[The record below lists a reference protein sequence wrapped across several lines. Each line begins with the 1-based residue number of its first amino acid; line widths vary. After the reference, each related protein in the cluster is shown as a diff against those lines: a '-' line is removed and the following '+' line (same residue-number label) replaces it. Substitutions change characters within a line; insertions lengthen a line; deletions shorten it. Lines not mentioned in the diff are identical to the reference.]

1 MKTIRLDIPQWQGG
15 NNPNYVFGSELLSII
30 VPQVSSIKTVKVPV
44 NISFDEELKQK
55 NGIEGEEALKKQ
67 MKDTEEVL
75 IQENPDRIIVIG
87 GDCSVSQV
95 PFDYLSGKYG
105 EKLGIL
111 WLDAHPDVST
121 VETSTRNH
129 EMVLN
134 NLISGEGST
143 LASMVKNPIN
153 KNKVMLAGLIYD
165 DLREKDQIV
174 NIKKISYA
182 TPSQLK
188 NDSNILVDWIQKEN
202 IKHVAVHFDLDVL
215 DPQDFRSI
223 YPAEPYLES
232 FDAAIGELKLEHI
245 GRILGDISK
254 YSNIVGLTIAEHLP
268 WDAMRL
274 RNMLSEVSIFHD

>member
-1 MKTIRLDIPQWQGG
+1 MFCI
-15 NNPNYVFGSELLSII
+15 
-30 VPQVSSIKTVKVPV
+30 SS
-44 NISFDEELKQK
+44 
-55 NGIEGEEALKKQ
+55 
-67 MKDTEEVL
+67 
-75 IQENPDRIIVIG
+75 
-87 GDCSVSQV
+87 
-95 PFDYLSGKYG
+95 PFYLSGKYG

>member
-134 NLISGEGST
+134 LSLI
-143 LASMVKNPIN
+143 
-153 KNKVMLAGLIYD
+153 
-165 DLREKDQIV
+165 
-174 NIKKISYA
+174 
-182 TPSQLK
+182 
-188 NDSNILVDWIQKEN
+188 
-202 IKHVAVHFDLDVL
+202 
-215 DPQDFRSI
+215 
-223 YPAEPYLES
+223 
-232 FDAAIGELKLEHI
+232 HI
-245 GRILGDISK
+245 
-254 YSNIVGLTIAEHLP
+254 
-268 WDAMRL
+268 
-274 RNMLSEVSIFHD
+274 

>member
-202 IKHVAVHFDLDVL
+202 IKHVAVHFDFDVL

>member
-95 PFDYLSGKYG
+95 SFDYLSGKYG

>member
-95 PFDYLSGKYG
+95 PFDFLSGKYG

>member
-44 NISFDEELKQK
+44 NISFDEELKKK

>member
-1 MKTIRLDIPQWQGG
+1 
-15 NNPNYVFGSELLSII
+15 
-30 VPQVSSIKTVKVPV
+30 
-44 NISFDEELKQK
+44 
-55 NGIEGEEALKKQ
+55 

-215 DPQDFRSI
+215 DQDFRSI

>member
-268 WDAMRL
+268 WNAMRL

>member
-30 VPQVSSIKTVKVPV
+30 VPQVSSIKTVKVPI

>member
-268 WDAMRL
+268 WEAMRL

>member
-143 LASMVKNPIN
+143 LASMVKNPVN